1 MTTFILHFACT
12 SPRASVATITWT
24 ADACVISPTIEEAE
38 ASARELI
45 AERSYHATELIAFAK
60 ISEQQVASLS
70 QLEATLYLKAQQNS
84 TRRAV
89 VFSEWH
95 D

>member
-12 SPRASVATITWT
+12 SPRISVETVTWT
-24 ADACVISPTIEEAE
+24 AEACVRSPTIEDAE

-45 AERSYHATELIAFAK
+45 AERSYHATELIAFAR
-60 ISEQQVASLS
+60 ISEPQVASLS
-70 QLEATLYLKAQQNS
+70 QLEATLYLKAQQNNA
-84 TRRAV
+84 RRAV